1 MIWASVHVH
10 GSGDL
15 GRLLTGAV
23 APVMGRLVADG
34 TVERWFFLRYWEGG
48 PHLRVRADTC
58 DSGAVTAALRDEVG
72 GFKLPP
78 GTLTTEEYRK
88 VAVHFANA
96 EGRTEFEQD
105 LQPPGT
111 VREVPYVPEHDVYGV
126 GTTLEAAERHFVESS
141 ALALEVLGSG
151 PSPGVLRGLAMSVNL
166 MTLADHEPDLDRLG
180 AAFHAAGGQGW
191 TDTVGPG
198 SPGGRVSPE
207 VMDRM
212 NDSYGRSREQVRGE
226 IERAWRIAN
235 AAQPTA
241 DPDPLARWLVSIRAL
256 RVAMEDAGD
265 KFDVSPAGSPHAWY
279 LTRLDAARRSIAS
292 VLLRCTHLF
301 DNRIG
306 VTTPDEIHIG
316 YLVARALAEHG
327 SARTARVR

>member
-1 MIWASVHVH
+1 MSWASVHVH

-23 APVMGRLVADG
+23 APVMRRLVADG

-48 PHLRVRADTC
+48 PHLRVRADTSKQ
-58 DSGAVTAALRDEVG
+58 DAVTTALREELAG
-72 GFKLPP
+72 WQLAPSS
-78 GTLTTEEYRK
+78 LSAEEYRK
-88 VAVHFANA
+88 VAVHSANA
-96 EGRTEFEQD
+96 EGRTEFEREM
-105 LQPPGT
+105 QPPGT
-111 VREVPYVPEHDVYGV
+111 VREVPYLPEHDVYGT

-141 ALALEVLGSG
+141 ALALEVLGSS

-166 MTLADHEPDLDRLG
+166 TTLADHEPDLDRLG

-191 TDTVGPG
+191 TDTVGPQ
-198 SPGGRVSPE
+198 RVSPD
-207 VMDRM
+207 VMAQM
-212 NDSYGRSREQVRGE
+212 NDSYGRSCEQVRGE

-235 AAQPTA
+235 TAQPAA
-241 DPDPLARWLVSIRAL
+241 DPDPLARWVVSIRAL
-256 RVAMEDAGD
+256 RVALEEAGD
-265 KFDVSPAGSPHAWY
+265 AFDVSPAGSPHAWY

-327 SARTARVR
+327 SARNVRVR